1 MNYLRLCFILSAS
14 LLAGPLLAQTAGSN
28 AADDRF
34 LELRDAARTGN
45 IAKANELAKRLHQYP
60 ETAYVEYYRLRSR
73 LYDLGGGIVTDTP
86 DEAIHAFLE
95 RWRGEAIADRLRN
108 DWLLAL
114 GRRRDVATFEQ
125 QYPQFVLKDDV
136 QVHCYALAFRAQ
148 RREPVLKEARLYL
161 SEVRHFTGD
170 GCHLL
175 VSTLAENKELSS
187 GDLWAL
193 MLQAVDQNVVLS
205 ARRLA
210 TLTEAPT
217 GWEKAIKATAKDL
230 QRYKLQN
237 DNERKLALL
246 TLVNLAREDALQTA
260 ERFESMAQEFSA
272 AERSFVWG
280 QIGESASRRA
290 LSQAHQYYKR
300 ANQAQATYA
309 HADDVLQWQ
318 VRAALRAG
326 DWGMVKRAIE
336 KMNDFTARDS
346 TWVYWLG
353 RALKAQG
360 QIAEADALFRRISS
374 EFSFYGKLALE
385 ELGEAV
391 VLPPKAAAVSAEE
404 LAPMQQ
410 NAGLKRALK
419 FYKLD
424 MRFEGNRE
432 WNWQMRG
439 MSDRQLLAAAEFA
452 RREQVW
458 DRAINAADRTRQ
470 EHDFSLR
477 FVSPFKEVVTRKSK
491 ELNLDPSWVFGL
503 VRQESRFILKARSH
517 VGASGLMQL
526 MPATARQIARQIGLR
541 HYDHSQVDDIETNIT
556 LGTTYMR
563 TRLDDLEGSY
573 VLASAAYNAG
583 IGRARQWRGTL
594 PRPVEGA
601 IFAETIPFSETRDY
615 VKKVLSNA
623 VYYAAL
629 FDNKAQSLKS
639 RLGTIQPATNN
650 SVQ

>member
-1 MNYLRLCFILSAS
+1 MNFFRLCLILALGLWSSQILSATTLRS
-14 LLAGPLLAQTAGSN
+14 P
-28 AADDRF
+28 DDGF
-34 LELRDAARTGN
+34 LELREAARSGN
-45 IAKANELAKRLHQYP
+45 AAKAQDLAQRLSQYP
-60 ETAYVEYYRLRSR
+60 ETTYVEYYRLRSR
-73 LYDLGGGIVTDTP
+73 IYDSGGAVVTDTP
-86 DEAIHAFLE
+86 DEAIRAYLE

-114 GRRRDVATFEQ
+114 GRRRDAATFEQ
-125 QYPQFVLKDDV
+125 QYAQFVLKDDV
-136 QVHCYALAFRAQ
+136 QVNCYALAFRAQ
-148 RREPVLKEARLYL
+148 ARESVMKEARPLL
-161 SEVRHFTGD
+161 SEVRHFSGD

-175 VSTLAENKELSS
+175 LSTLAENKDLSS
-187 GDLWAL
+187 AEVWVLL
-193 MLQAVDQNVVLS
+193 LQAVDQNLMLS

-210 TLTEAPT
+210 ALTDAPA

-230 QRYKLQN
+230 HRYPLKSET
-237 DNERKLALL
+237 ERKLALL
-246 TLVNLAREDALQTA
+246 TLVNLAREAALQTA
-260 ERFESMAQEFSA
+260 TQFETMADEFSA
-272 AERSFVWG
+272 AERAFVWG

-290 LSQAHQYYKR
+290 LSQAHQFYRR
-300 ANQAQATYA
+300 ADQAQAAYA

-326 DWGMVKRAIE
+326 DWVMVRRAIE
-336 KMNDFTARDS
+336 KMNDFSARDS

-360 QIAEADALFRRISS
+360 QSADAEALFRRISG

-385 ELGEAV
+385 ELGQPV
-391 VLPPKAAAVSAEE
+391 VLPPKAAAVTNEE
-404 LAPMQQ
+404 LSPMQQ
-410 NAGLKRALK
+410 NAGLRRALK
-419 FYKLD
+419 FYSLG

-439 MSDRQLLAAAEFA
+439 MNDRQLLAAAEFA

-477 FVSPFKEVVTRKSK
+477 FVSPFKDVVERKSK
-491 ELNLDPSWVFGL
+491 ELSLDPSWVYGL
-503 VRQESRFILKARSH
+503 VRQESRFILNARSH

-526 MPATARQIARQIGLR
+526 MPATARQVAKQIGLR
-541 HYDHSQVDDIETNIT
+541 HYEPGQVDDIETNIT

-563 TRLDDLEGSY
+563 TRLDDLDGSY

-583 IGRARQWRGTL
+583 IGRARQWRETL
-594 PRPVEGA
+594 HRAVEGA
-601 IFAETIPFSETRDY
+601 IFAETIPFTETRDY

-629 FDNKAQSLKS
+629 FDNKAQSLKT
-639 RLGTIQPATNN
+639 RLGVIQPTTN
-650 SVQ
+650 QLLQ